1 MKVLTVVAHPRRASV
16 TFRVAQRFLDG
27 LHAAGHDTTLL
38 DLYRRDFDPVLR
50 EPDEPDW
57 GASDQTFTPEVERE
71 MRRLREHDALA
82 FVFPL
87 WWWSVPAILKGYID
101 RVWNYGFAYG
111 GARLPHERVLWLSL
125 AGAPPHRFEKHGY
138 DGMIEHYFNEGL
150 AHYVGIPKSRVVLL
164 YETIRKKEGAAEAW
178 FDTAFEE
185 GRAFG
190 APSAG

>member
-1 MKVLTVVAHPRRASV
+1 MRVLTVVAHPRRTSV
-16 TFRVAQRFLDG
+16 TFEVARRFVDG
-27 LHAAGHDTTLL
+27 LHEAGHDATLL
-38 DLYRRDFDPVLR
+38 DLYRMDFDPVLR

-57 GASDQTFTPEVERE
+57 GARDQTFTPEVERE
-71 MRRLREHDALA
+71 MDRFREHDALA

-111 GARLPHERVLWLSL
+111 GARLPHQHVLWLSL

-150 AHYVGIPKSRVVLL
+150 AHYVGIPDSRVVLL
-164 YETIRKKEGAAEAW
+164 YDTIRGEEGVAATWLA
-178 FDTAFEE
+178 TAYEE

-190 APSAG
+190 RTNP